1 MRNVNIGSGGMLSN
15 IGLPGG
21 TAASLLLNN
30 VSNLN
35 RNTAP
40 FDPNN
45 PQAWMI
51 EAAKLQQMGDQAGAM
66 KYAIMGQ
73 QMMEQ
78 ARNQKLATQERLDTK
93 WAAGN
98 AEMDQLAM
106 LEKQKVAVEKV
117 AQAIEGKFG
126 KTAADIFRANPTEA
140 GIKEAQKAAMRPEK
154 TAGGEKSY
162 APSELEKMERYAAS
176 LPPGEQKDRVMRA
189 LNLKYEKGRSN
200 PNTDAKNDIIQT
212 DKMLAHIAKNSN
224 QKRLAAAESG
234 LSLLNETGTKGLA
247 GQTALINAAL
257 RDVFPTSSRSV
268 AEMHAIAKSRSLGRR
283 AEDLVTQWLGGTET
297 FDSIE
302 DYKTIFNVVKAAEKK
317 RLDDAVSGI
326 DTLYPTV
333 RDELK
338 EGVKSRYKQTE
349 SKQHPSGGSAEEVQ
363 QAEAMGYHWTDE
375 GWVK

>member
-1 MRNVNIGSGGMLSN
+1 MDIGIGAGGMLSN
-15 IGLPGG
+15 MGLPPG
-21 TAASLLLNN
+21 TAASILLNN
-30 VSNLN
+30 ISNLN

-45 PQAWMI
+45 PQAWMV
-51 EAAKLQQMGDQAGAM
+51 EAAKLQQAGDQNGAL
-66 KYAIMGQ
+66 KYSLMGQ
-73 QMMEQ
+73 KMMEQ

-93 WAAGN
+93 WAAAN

-106 LEKQKVAVEKV
+106 REKQKLLVEKV
-117 AQAIEGKFG
+117 AQAIEKKFG
-126 KTAADIFRANPTEA
+126 KEAADIFRADPTEA
-140 GIKEAQKAAMRPEK
+140 GRKEALKAAMRPEK
-154 TAGGEKSY
+154 AAGGEKSY

-234 LSLLNETGTKGLA
+234 LTLLNETGAKGLS
-247 GQTALINAAL
+247 GKTALINAAL

-297 FDSIE
+297 FDSID
-302 DYKTIFNVVKAAEKK
+302 DYKTIFNVVKAAEQK
-317 RLDDAVSGI
+317 RLEDAVSDI

-333 RDELK
+333 RDELRGGIK
-338 EGVKSRYKQTE
+338 AKYKKTE
-349 SKQHPSGGSAEEVQ
+349 QAAHPSGGSPEEVQ